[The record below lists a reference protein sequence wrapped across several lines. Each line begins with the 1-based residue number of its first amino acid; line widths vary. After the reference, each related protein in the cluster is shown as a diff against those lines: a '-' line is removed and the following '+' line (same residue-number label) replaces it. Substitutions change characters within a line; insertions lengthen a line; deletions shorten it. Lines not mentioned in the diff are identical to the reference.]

1 MPDGLM
7 RNSKK
12 KLNSKELSEP
22 ELYPEF
28 CIRINLNSTFN
39 VNKFSMWKYNGTKKI
54 QSNHTLDLESKMKE
68 LEYEIKILPG
78 NIMIL
83 LIKIGDH

>member
-1 MPDGLM
+1 
-7 RNSKK
+7 
-12 KLNSKELSEP
+12 
-22 ELYPEF
+22 
-28 CIRINLNSTFN
+28 
-39 VNKFSMWKYNGTKKI
+39 
-54 QSNHTLDLESKMKE
+54 MKE